1 VSGVARARGRVH
13 ARDATEND
21 LFPIGDDV
29 SIEDVIVVVA
39 ARGVSSP
46 STSSGRAVTTRAS
59 TRERA
64 PRRASD
70 RASMVG
76 RRARACDD

>member
-1 VSGVARARGRVH
+1 M
-13 ARDATEND
+13 
-21 LFPIGDDV
+21 
-29 SIEDVIVVVA
+29 EDVIVVVF
-39 ARGVSSP
+39 ARGVPSP

-59 TRERA
+59 ARERA

-76 RRARACDD
+76 RLARACDD

>member
-1 VSGVARARGRVH
+1 M
-13 ARDATEND
+13 END

-29 SIEDVIVVVA
+29 PIEDVIVVVF
-39 ARGVSSP
+39 ARGVPSP

-59 TRERA
+59 ARERA
-64 PRRASD
+64 PRRARD

-76 RRARACDD
+76 RLARACDD